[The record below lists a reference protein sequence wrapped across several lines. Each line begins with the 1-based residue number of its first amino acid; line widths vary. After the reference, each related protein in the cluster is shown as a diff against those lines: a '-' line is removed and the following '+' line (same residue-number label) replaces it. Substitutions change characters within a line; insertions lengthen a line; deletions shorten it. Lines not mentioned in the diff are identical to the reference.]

1 MTLGQFVKQTNNQ
14 FSEKYEA
21 RAAADAQAPML
32 VFVRE
37 YKSGLTTMHAKDGS
51 GEGVVVDI
59 MDLQRYAAG
68 AGPMSVFCNVLW
80 MGGAV
85 RDQLKRYAG
94 QEAPL
99 PIKLVWATPA
109 GGGMR
114 YVSPEQLDGDWLIY
128 AQQIYDQDRS
138 YVDKVKQA
146 KKVKWEQENPEPA
159 PPGIGN
165 LAPAQAPAMQAP
177 VAAPPVQQQAPVA
190 PPTPVAAPQAPAQA
204 PVAPPQAPVTA
215 PAMQAP
221 GAPPQA
227 PVAPPQAPGQVG
239 DQDVQA
245 LLDQLNA

>member
-114 YVSPEQLDGDWLIY
+114 YVSPEQLDGDWLAY
-128 AQQIYDQDRS
+128 AQRIYDEDRL

-165 LAPAQAPAMQAP
+165 LAPAQAPVAAPVMQAP
-177 VAAPPVQQQAPVA
+177 VAAPPVQQQASVA
-190 PPTPVAAPQAPAQA
+190 PPAPVAAPQAP
-204 PVAPPQAPVTA
+204 VTA
-215 PAMQAP
+215 PVMQAP
-221 GAPPQA
+221 GAAPQPPA
-227 PVAPPQAPGQVG
+227 APPQAPGQVG